1 MKLILA
7 PLAKWI
13 KKHCQWES
21 WTETSWNC
29 LDSKTEDALEK
40 VLANIKTNISLQ
52 QQSSTVNH
60 MKPADV
66 GMESKT
72 WFEDDS
78 PSPELTT
85 ETPGKLAH
93 GLTSVQSPDICQR
106 MLGV

>member
-1 MKLILA
+1 
-7 PLAKWI
+7 
-13 KKHCQWES
+13 
-21 WTETSWNC
+21 

-72 WFEDDS
+72 
-78 PSPELTT
+78 
-85 ETPGKLAH
+85 
-93 GLTSVQSPDICQR
+93 
-106 MLGV
+106 